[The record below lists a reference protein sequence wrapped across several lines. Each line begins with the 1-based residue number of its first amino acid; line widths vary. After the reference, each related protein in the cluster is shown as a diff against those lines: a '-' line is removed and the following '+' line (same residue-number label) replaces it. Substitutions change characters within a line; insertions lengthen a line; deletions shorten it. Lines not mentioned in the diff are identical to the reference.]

1 MPETILPTFSSLAR
15 HVWHWT
21 VVRGVLAI
29 IFGVVALVAP
39 ISTAVS
45 LAVVV
50 AVFAVVDGIFEVVD
64 GIRHRG
70 AGGAGL
76 RILQGAL
83 TLAFGVVLVV
93 WPSIT
98 ALAVVWT
105 IGLWAVVVGI
115 IQVVV
120 ALSLRTVVRSG
131 WGWGVVSGLVSVIFG
146 ILLLARPGAG
156 LVSIIWVLGVY
167 AIMLGVLLVGFGLQ
181 VRRLGKDAAAVTGG
195 THGSHGAAD
204 PQPADPQPADV
215 RPAEGSEPVG
225 ARPESAPPVRTSVV
239 GTPTAGETTS
249 DPRPDHTA
257 AHLAPESAASD
268 AERAA
273 DHVPSHLAAPSE
285 PTQPEPAEPGLA
297 EPGPTK
303 PDTPA

>member
-1 MPETILPTFSSLAR
+1 MPETTLPTFSSLAR
-15 HVWHWT
+15 QVWHWT

-50 AVFAVVDGIFEVVD
+50 AVFAVVDGIFEVID

-93 WPSIT
+93 WPAIT
-98 ALAVVWT
+98 ALAIVWT

-120 ALSLRTVVRSG
+120 ALSLRNVVRSG

-146 ILLLARPGAG
+146 ILLLARPDAG

-181 VRRLGKDAAAVTGG
+181 VRRLGTEAG
-195 THGSHGAAD
+195 TVAGA
-204 PQPADPQPADV
+204 QPAARPDAQPAAHPGAH
-215 RPAEGSEPVG
+215 PAALPD
-225 ARPESAPPVRTSVV
+225 RT
-239 GTPTAGETTS
+239 G
-249 DPRPDHTA
+249 
-257 AHLAPESAASD
+257 AHLAPEGQATTTDD
-268 AERAA
+268 ARAA
-273 DHVPSHLAAPSE
+273 DHVPSHLEAPSA
-285 PTQPEPAEPGLA
+285 PAET
-297 EPGPTK
+297 EP
-303 PDTPA
+303 DSQR

>member
-50 AVFAVVDGIFEVVD
+50 AVFAVVDGIFEIVD

-70 AGGAGL
+70 AVGAGL

-98 ALAVVWT
+98 VLAIVWT

-115 IQVVV
+115 LQVVV
-120 ALSLRTVVRSG
+120 ALSLRKVERSG

-181 VRRLGKDAAAVTGG
+181 VRRLGKEAGAV
-195 THGSHGAAD
+195 
-204 PQPADPQPADV
+204 
-215 RPAEGSEPVG
+215 
-225 ARPESAPPVRTSVV
+225 
-239 GTPTAGETTS
+239 AGETRDERGARDTTAA
-249 DPRPDHTA
+249 PHPHRTA
-257 AHLAPESAASD
+257 AHLAPESTATASD

-273 DHVPSHLAAPSE
+273 DHVPSHLAAPS
-285 PTQPEPAEPGLA
+285 TPADTE
-297 EPGPTK
+297 PTK
-303 PDTPA
+303 PGPAKPDAPA

>member
-39 ISTAVS
+39 ISTAVT

-50 AVFAVVDGIFEVVD
+50 AVFAVVDGIFEIVD

-98 ALAVVWT
+98 ALAIVWT

-120 ALSLRTVVRSG
+120 ALSLRKVVRSG

-146 ILLLARPGAG
+146 ILLLARPDAG

-181 VRRLGKDAAAVTGG
+181 VRRLGKEAGAVAGEKHDTHDTHDTHGTGG
-195 THGSHGAAD
+195 A
-204 PQPADPQPADV
+204 QPA
-215 RPAEGSEPVG
+215 G
-225 ARPESAPPVRTSVV
+225 SAPPVRTSVV
-239 GTPTAGETTS
+239 STSATPAAPAGSETTS
-249 DPRPDHTA
+249 APRPDHAA
-257 AHLAPESAASD
+257 AHLAPETTTTTAD

-273 DHVPSHLAAPSE
+273 DHVPTHLATPSTPAE
-285 PTQPEPAEPGLA
+285 PEPAREP
-297 EPGPTK
+297 EPTK
-303 PDTPA
+303 PDAPA

>member
-39 ISTAVS
+39 ISTAVT

-50 AVFAVVDGIFEVVD
+50 AVFAVVDGIFEIVD

-98 ALAVVWT
+98 ALAIVWT

-120 ALSLRTVVRSG
+120 ALSLRKVVRSG

-146 ILLLARPGAG
+146 ILLLARPDAG

-181 VRRLGKDAAAVTGG
+181 VRRLGKEAGAAAGD
-195 THGSHGAAD
+195 THEKHDTHDTHDKHGAGGA
-204 PQPADPQPADV
+204 QP
-215 RPAEGSEPVG
+215 
-225 ARPESAPPVRTSVV
+225 APPVRTSVV
-239 GTPTAGETTS
+239 SASAASATSAASETTS
-249 DPRPDHTA
+249 APRTDHAA
-257 AHLAPESAASD
+257 AHLAPETTTTTAD

-273 DHVPSHLAAPSE
+273 DHVPTHLATPS
-285 PTQPEPAEPGLA
+285 TPAEPAPAPAPEA
-297 EPGPTK
+297 EPTPEPTK
-303 PDTPA
+303 PDAPA

>member
-50 AVFAVVDGIFEVVD
+50 AVFAVVDGIFEIVD

-98 ALAVVWT
+98 ALAIVWT

-120 ALSLRTVVRSG
+120 ALSLRKVERSG

-146 ILLLARPGAG
+146 VLLLARPGAG

-181 VRRLGKDAAAVTGG
+181 VRRLGKEAGAV
-195 THGSHGAAD
+195 
-204 PQPADPQPADV
+204 
-215 RPAEGSEPVG
+215 
-225 ARPESAPPVRTSVV
+225 
-239 GTPTAGETTS
+239 AGETRDEHGARDTTS
-249 DPRPDHTA
+249 APHPDRSA
-257 AHLAPESAASD
+257 AHLAPESTATAS
-268 AERAA
+268 ASERAA

-285 PTQPEPAEPGLA
+285 PE
-297 EPGPTK
+297 PTK
-303 PDTPA
+303 PDAPA